1 LLVLQQCA
9 PQTDAEIFSEHF
21 TQHARAAVAVARG
34 VLGDFDAAEEAVQE
48 AAYRAWRAWPRFD
61 ATRAF
66 QPWFLRIVRNAAVD
80 ELTRRRRTAPLAA
93 EPREGGPSTADVT
106 VLRERT
112 TEVGRALAVLP
123 RGHRT
128 ALVLRCVHDLEYD
141 TIATVLGTPSA
152 TVRIHVYRARQ
163 RLRGLYASSN

>member
-1 LLVLQQCA
+1 LLVLQRA

-21 TQHARAAVAVARG
+21 TRHARSAVAVARG

-93 EPREGGPSTADVT
+93 EPRACGPSPADVT

-112 TEVGRALAVLP
+112 TEVGRALGGLP
-123 RGHRT
+123 HGHRA
-128 ALVLRCVHDLEYD
+128 ALVLRGVHDLEYG
-141 TIATVLGTPSA
+141 TIAAMLGTPSA
-152 TVRIHVYRARQ
+152 TVRIHVHRARQ